1 MNVKVKSAVYILL
14 FVFFAIPFNAFGIGF
29 VTPAL
34 ALFVGL
40 MYALI
45 LGDVPYGKFNK
56 KCSKYLL
63 QAAVVGLGF
72 GMNFEQSI
80 QAGKDGMLLTIASV
94 FIVMILAVFIGK
106 KMKLD
111 DKTSYLIGS
120 GTAICGGSA
129 IAAIGPVIKA
139 DDNQMAVSL
148 GTIFMLNAIALFIF
162 PPIGRMIGLT
172 DAQFGTWAAIAIHD
186 TSSVV
191 GAGQAFSDKAL
202 EIATLVKLTRALWII
217 PLAIVTTFV
226 YREKSK
232 KITIPWFIFLFILAM
247 LVNTYAGI
255 PAEVSKWI
263 VLIAKQGMVLTL
275 FLIGSSLS
283 INVVKKVGLTPV
295 ILGVVLWVIIG
306 IVSLG
311 AILLI

>member
-34 ALFVGL
+34 ALFIGL

-94 FIVMILAVFIGK
+94 FVVMILAVFIGK

-139 DDNQMAVSL
+139 DDNHMAVSL

>member
-14 FVFFAIPFNAFGIGF
+14 FVFSAIPFNAFGIGF

-94 FIVMILAVFIGK
+94 FVVMILAVFIGK

>member
-94 FIVMILAVFIGK
+94 FVVMILAVFIGK

-148 GTIFMLNAIALFIF
+148 GTIFMLNAIVLFIF

>member
-63 QAAVVGLGF
+63 QSAVVGLGF

-94 FIVMILAVFIGK
+94 FVVMILAVFIGK

-263 VLIAKQGMVLTL
+263 VLIAKQGMVLPL

>member
-1 MNVKVKSAVYILL
+1 
-14 FVFFAIPFNAFGIGF
+14 
-29 VTPAL
+29 
-34 ALFVGL
+34 
-40 MYALI
+40 
-45 LGDVPYGKFNK
+45 
-56 KCSKYLL
+56 
-63 QAAVVGLGF
+63 
-72 GMNFEQSI
+72 
-80 QAGKDGMLLTIASV
+80 
-94 FIVMILAVFIGK
+94 
-106 KMKLD
+106 
-111 DKTSYLIGS
+111 
-120 GTAICGGSA
+120 
-129 IAAIGPVIKA
+129 
-139 DDNQMAVSL
+139 MAVSL

>member
-94 FIVMILAVFIGK
+94 FVVMILAVFIGK

-255 PAEVSKWI
+255 PEKITGVI
-263 VLIAKQGMVLTL
+263 TDIAKQGMVLTL

>member
-1 MNVKVKSAVYILL
+1 
-14 FVFFAIPFNAFGIGF
+14 
-29 VTPAL
+29 
-34 ALFVGL
+34 
-40 MYALI
+40 
-45 LGDVPYGKFNK
+45 
-56 KCSKYLL
+56 
-63 QAAVVGLGF
+63 
-72 GMNFEQSI
+72 
-80 QAGKDGMLLTIASV
+80 
-94 FIVMILAVFIGK
+94 MILAVFIGK

-191 GAGQAFSDKAL
+191 GAGQAFSDPAL

-232 KITIPWFIFLFILAM
+232 KITIPWFIFLFIIAM

-255 PAEVSKWI
+255 PEKITGVI
-263 VLIAKQGMVLTL
+263 TDIAKQGMVLTL

-295 ILGVVLWVIIG
+295 ILGVVLWGIIG